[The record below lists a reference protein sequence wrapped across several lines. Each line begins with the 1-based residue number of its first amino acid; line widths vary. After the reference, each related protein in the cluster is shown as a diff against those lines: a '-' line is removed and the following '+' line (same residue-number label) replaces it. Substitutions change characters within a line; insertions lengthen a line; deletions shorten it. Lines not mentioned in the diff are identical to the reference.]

1 MTIKREHLCRD
12 DYEWKENRNYEKEP
26 EPYPTRNKF
35 DRFNG
40 NCVLNIIN
48 IFNRLVTHL
57 TVSEVQNIEMLIARE
72 LPLTLSSE
80 VSVFNWLK
88 EKFTYNNTNGR
99 LN

>member
-1 MTIKREHLCRD
+1 MIFKKEHLSKS
-12 DYEWKENRNYEKEP
+12 DYEWKEGRKYDREP

-40 NCVLNIIN
+40 DCVLNMIN

-57 TVSEVQNIEMLIARE
+57 SVTQVQNIENLIARE

-88 EKFTYNNTNGR
+88 EKFVYTNANGK

>member
-1 MTIKREHLCRD
+1 MIFNKEHLCRT
-12 DYEWKENRNYEKEP
+12 DYEWKENRTYDAEKEP
-26 EPYPTRNKF
+26 NPTRNKF

-40 NCVLNIIN
+40 NCVLNMIN

-57 TVSEVQNIEMLIARE
+57 SVTQVQNIELMIARE

-88 EKFTYNNTNGR
+88 EKFVYTNINGK